1 MKTYLHPSLI
11 LMIVLLV
18 CACSPV
24 PSVPTGTP
32 ASGPTNKEGQFDFV
46 DDLGGFGGV
55 AVDSLG
61 NVYIADTFNHR
72 IQKFTGEGQFL
83 GQWGSQGTEDGQFQ
97 WPEGLV
103 VEPEGNLYVSD
114 PERHNIQK
122 FDSSGTFLLKWG
134 TQGNGEL
141 EFREPVS
148 VVVRPDGKIY
158 VADYQN
164 SRIQVFRA
172 VEN

>member
-1 MKTYLHPSLI
+1 
-11 LMIVLLV
+11 
-18 CACSPV
+18 
-24 PSVPTGTP
+24 
-32 ASGPTNKEGQFDFV
+32 
-46 DDLGGFGGV
+46 
-55 AVDSLG
+55 
-61 NVYIADTFNHR
+61 
-72 IQKFTGEGQFL
+72 
-83 GQWGSQGTEDGQFQ
+83 
-97 WPEGLV
+97 
-103 VEPEGNLYVSD
+103 VSD